1 MFGYVIVNKDELK
14 FKEYDI
20 YKRYYCGICNALKE
34 RCGFMGRMSLNYDA
48 VFLALIL
55 TGLYGEEDSCKECR
69 RCIVHPV
76 KKHDYEIN
84 PYITYSADMS
94 IYLTYYKCIDD
105 WKDDKKFFKYLYA
118 KLISSQ
124 IKDIENKYPDK
135 CNNIRNCLLKLSEY
149 EHNET
154 YDIDLVSGCFGK
166 ILEEIY
172 AYSDDVWQ
180 AGLRKIGF
188 YLGKFIYILDAYDDI
203 EKDIKKKCYN
213 PLIER
218 YKKANSMKDF
228 ESECRNILLM
238 MITEC
243 SREFEKLPIVENI
256 GIIRNILYSG
266 VWGRFNLISKKRQEK

>member
-34 RCGFMGRMSLNYDA
+34 RSGLMGRMSLNYDA

-55 TGLYGEEDSCKECR
+55 TGLYGEESSCKKCR
-69 RCIVHPV
+69 RCVVHPI
-76 KKHDYEIN
+76 KKHDYEIK

-105 WKDDKKFFKYLYA
+105 WKDDKKLFKYLYA
-118 KLISSQ
+118 KLISGQ
-124 IKDIENKYPDK
+124 IKDIENKYPGK
-135 CNNIRNCLLKLSEY
+135 CQNIKNYLLELSEY

-166 ILEEIY
+166 ITEEIY
-172 AYSDDVWQ
+172 EYSDDVWQ

-203 EKDIKKKCYN
+203 EKDIKYNSYN

-218 YKKANSMKDF
+218 YNNAKSMKSF

-266 VWGRFNLISKKRQEK
+266 VWGRFNLISEKRQEK